1 MPGSHGNDQLCI
13 FLKYSGFNQ
22 AQSALLGP
30 NRTTTSSARALPRAR
45 YLHCIADV
53 HPSVVTR
60 GDARDEH
67 NCTKGK
73 KELRALA

>member
-1 MPGSHGNDQLCI
+1 M
-13 FLKYSGFNQ
+13 
-22 AQSALLGP
+22 GP